1 MKTRLIALLLL
12 VSAAAA
18 SAQERKD
25 VPVPEKIPSPPSE
38 ELPPPTV
45 NVRTAENGD
54 VVQEYRQGGKIF
66 MVRVI
71 PKHGKA
77 YYLYDDDGN
86 GRLDRIDG
94 EHGVTPAMWTIYEWD

>member
-1 MKTRLIALLLL
+1 MKTAIAALLLL
-12 VSAAAA
+12 A
-18 SAQERKD
+18 STATVCAQERQD
-25 VPVPEKIPSPPSE
+25 APVPEKIPSPPSE
-38 ELPPPTV
+38 ELQPPTV

>member
-1 MKTRLIALLLL
+1 MKTALVTLLLL
-12 VSAAAA
+12 ASAATV

-25 VPVPEKIPSPPSE
+25 APVPEKIPSPPSE

-45 NVRTAENGD
+45 NVRTADNGD

-94 EHGVTPAMWTIYEWD
+94 ERSVTPAMWTIYEWD